1 MVSTRRRRRPRQG
14 LLVLGVVF
22 AALVVVALVF
32 HYGDTTPAGAQAQTG
47 EGADMTATGGPT
59 PPSDTPIAGAG
70 SGASAFEDSRA
81 TRTTGS
87 GTQTT
92 APSDSA
98 TAPRADARTTSSTTT
113 AAGTTGKP
121 ATKPAAQQQ
130 QVDRSVTSGSTSGG
144 SAPRL
149 GIDVQTPF
157 RRGMKLIADGEL
169 VRGRTVLSGLL
180 TDETSQLSADQAA
193 VIRNALNDVS
203 RDLIF
208 SATIHTDDPL
218 TSVYTVKAGDA
229 LSRIAP
235 RYNLTHSLLAM
246 INRID
251 PNKIRAGQ
259 RLKLIHGPFHVVIDK
274 SDYRLDLFLHDS
286 EQRPVYIYSLPIG
299 LGEADSTPV
308 GSWIVSQ
315 DGKVLNPSWRNPRTG
330 EYFARGDPN
339 NPLGKYWIGLQGT
352 DETTKPLDDYGIH
365 GTIEPD
371 SIGRQMSM
379 GCVRLRDQDIE
390 LLYHLL
396 VEGKSTV
403 RIQP

>member
-14 LLVLGVVF
+14 LLVLMVVF
-22 AALVVVALVF
+22 AALVVVALVWR
-32 HYGDTTPAGAQAQTG
+32 YGDTTPADAQAQTG
-47 EGADMTATGGPT
+47 GQSAVATGGP
-59 PPSDTPIAGAG
+59 PPPGDTPIAGAG
-70 SGASAFEDSRA
+70 SGAAAFDDTRASRTSAGATASAGSTDRA
-81 TRTTGS
+81 TTPKPDAGTTGS
-87 GTQTT
+87 TQTT
-92 APSDSA
+92 ARTTDKP
-98 TAPRADARTTSSTTT
+98 TTSSTVV
-113 AAGTTGKP
+113 
-121 ATKPAAQQQ
+121 QQ
-130 QVDRSVTSGSTSGG
+130 QVDRSVSSGVTSGG

-157 RRGMKLIADGEL
+157 KRGMKLIADGEL

-180 TDETSQLSADQAA
+180 TDEAAQLNADQTAI
-193 VIRNALNDVS
+193 IRTTLNDVN
-203 RDLIF
+203 RELIF
-208 SATIHTDDPL
+208 SPTIHTEDPL
-218 TSVYTVKAGDA
+218 TGVYTVQGGDA

-235 RYNLTHSLLAM
+235 RYDLTHSLLAM
-246 INRID
+246 VNRID
-251 PNKIRAGQ
+251 PNKIRVGQ
-259 RLKLIHGPFHVVIDK
+259 RLKTIHGPFHVVIDK

-286 EQRPVYIYSLPIG
+286 EKRPVYIYSLPIG
-299 LGEADSTPV
+299 LGEDNSTPV
-308 GSWIVSQ
+308 GSWIVRPNS
-315 DGKVLNPSWRNPRTG
+315 KVHNPSWRNPRTG
-330 EYFARGDPN
+330 EFFERGDPK

-390 LLYHLL
+390 MLFHLL